1 MTITPKELYNQI
13 NDITSDL
20 IGCAISSTQ
29 NFPSINKKEKH
40 IIEINPSVNSTYNSI
55 FLKSLSY
62 TEIYEKLN
70 KDKNYNIKTI
80 DGALI
85 TLQYRFFKNE
95 LLAHRLAFFPNPD
108 LDSFQQDPD
117 TYLEDEIFADIIN
130 RRVVAI
136 PLRFDFD
143 KGPTAKPI
151 IHPRSHL
158 TLGQYPDC
166 RIPVSSPLT
175 PYQFISFIVNNFYNC
190 SKLNIKIRN
199 NNKYFDDSLF
209 SEEMNITR
217 IIIGR

>member
-13 NDITSDL
+13 KDITSDL
-20 IGCAISSTQ
+20 IDCSISSAQ
-29 NFPSINKKEKH
+29 NFPSINNKEKH

-62 TEIYEKLN
+62 AEIYEKLN

-85 TLQYRFFKNE
+85 TLQYRFSKNE
-95 LLAHRLAFFPNPD
+95 LLAHRLAFFPSPD
-108 LDSFQQDPD
+108 LDSFQQEPD
-117 TYLEDEIFADIIN
+117 TYLEDDIFADIIN

-136 PLRFDFD
+136 PLRFDYD
-143 KGPTAKPI
+143 KDSAEPI

-175 PYQFISFIVNNFYNC
+175 PYQFISFIVN
-190 SKLNIKIRN
+190 
-199 NNKYFDDSLF
+199 YFSF
-209 SEEMNITR
+209 FTI
-217 IIIGR
+217 